1 MLFNRRHPPDWREK
15 LRITLWPRRSWAR
28 SGKYV
33 AKRIMRLTASPH
45 AVAAGVAAGVFSSF
59 TPFMGLHFL
68 IAFAI
73 AYIVAGNFLAA
84 GLGTFIGNPVTFPF
98 IWAATYS
105 SGNFILHRKTD
116 EGDGSGIMQLAEVSW
131 MDHGWSGILETIGGI
146 WEPLIKPMLIGGI
159 PIGTTFAIVA
169 YILTR
174 AASRKFRDRRMKK
187 FEKPTKPKSGP
198 KINSNNKMQNSAAE

>member
-1 MLFNRRHPPDWREK
+1 M
-15 LRITLWPRRSWAR
+15 
-28 SGKYV
+28 

-84 GLGTFIGNPVTFPF
+84 GLGTFIGNPLTFPF

-105 SGNFILHRKTD
+105 TGNFILYGKTAD
-116 EGDGSGIMQLAEVSW
+116 GDGSGLAKIGDVKW
-131 MDHGWSGILETIGGI
+131 MELDWSQI
-146 WEPLIKPMLIGGI
+146 WELIAGTWDPLIKPMLVGGI
-159 PIGTTFAIVA
+159 PIGTIFAITF

-174 AASRKFRDRRMKK
+174 AASRKFRDSRVKK
-187 FEKPTKPKSGP
+187 MEPPSTDGV
-198 KINSNNKMQNSAAE
+198 QNSAAE